1 MYIFSDRYTKA
12 LITIVYKTGNAR
24 RMLAVMGLRSA
35 VKDHEVGIGGL
46 MRPWVWAVAALSKK

>member
-46 MRPWVWAVAALSKK
+46 MRPCVWFGL